1 MADMTW
7 LIGMLLFVSHVAGIV
22 TAVVALMSSRT
33 SQGAVAWIVTLIS
46 FPYIAVPIF
55 WTFGRPRFYGY
66 VSARG
71 ERDTVLRQVLQRY
84 RPQTEPYISRPET
97 VSGRIRAVE
106 ELARMPMTRGNRAE
120 LLIDGDE
127 TFESLFDGI
136 DRAETYILV
145 QFFIVRADEI
155 GMVFKRKLIHQAERG
170 VNVYF
175 LYDEIGSRGLS
186 GGYLRDLEEAGVR
199 VSAFNS
205 SRGWRH
211 RFQINF
217 RNHRKI
223 VVIDGR
229 EGWTGGLNVADEYLG
244 RVERYGKW
252 RDTHLKLQGPS
263 VLALQEAFWEDWYW
277 ATGDILALGWKPE
290 AVSGAS
296 QHVAVVP
303 SGPADGRE
311 TASLLVQHAIHGARH
326 RLWVTSPYFVPDH
339 GVQDAL
345 TLAALRGVDVRV
357 LIPERPDHLLVF
369 LSAFAFLPE
378 MIRNGVKIYRY
389 QPGFLHQKVL
399 LVDDHTSM
407 VGTVNLDNRS
417 FRLNF
422 EVTAYIP
429 DKIFAAAVFD
439 MLEKDFANSRQVSQ
453 RELAERPLWRKLLSR
468 ATYLLSPVQ

>member
-127 TFESLFDGI
+127 TFESLFNGI

-170 VNVYF
+170 K
-175 LYDEIGSRGLS
+175 D
-186 GGYLRDLEEAGVR
+186 
-199 VSAFNS
+199 
-205 SRGWRH
+205 W
-211 RFQINF
+211 
-217 RNHRKI
+217 KI
-223 VVIDGR
+223 I
-229 EGWTGGLNVADEYLG
+229 ESTGG
-244 RVERYGKW
+244 
-252 RDTHLKLQGPS
+252 
-263 VLALQEAFWEDWYW
+263 
-277 ATGDILALGWKPE
+277 
-290 AVSGAS
+290 
-296 QHVAVVP
+296 
-303 SGPADGRE
+303 
-311 TASLLVQHAIHGARH
+311 
-326 RLWVTSPYFVPDH
+326 
-339 GVQDAL
+339 
-345 TLAALRGVDVRV
+345 
-357 LIPERPDHLLVF
+357 
-369 LSAFAFLPE
+369 
-378 MIRNGVKIYRY
+378 
-389 QPGFLHQKVL
+389 
-399 LVDDHTSM
+399 
-407 VGTVNLDNRS
+407 
-417 FRLNF
+417 
-422 EVTAYIP
+422 
-429 DKIFAAAVFD
+429 
-439 MLEKDFANSRQVSQ
+439 
-453 RELAERPLWRKLLSR
+453 
-468 ATYLLSPVQ
+468 